1 MQAAKKV
8 GIDPVS
14 LAAAMSY
21 ETRGTFNPAE
31 RNSLGYVG
39 LIQFGAWEQNKYG
52 VNRQTS
58 FEQAAAAAQ
67 FLVDRGV
74 NPGDGVDRVYA
85 AIIIGN
91 ADGRLS
97 DGSDGM
103 NAKDAYGNSANN
115 ALPQLLLAVATI
127 KMQFAS

>member
-1 MQAAKKV
+1 
-8 GIDPVS
+8 
-14 LAAAMSY
+14 MSY

-39 LIQFGAWEQNKYG
+39 LIQFGAGSKTNTASTGRPCRLK
-52 VNRQTS
+52 T
-58 FEQAAAAAQ
+58 AAAAAQ
-67 FLVDRGV
+67 FLIDRGV
-74 NPGDGVDRVYA
+74 NPGDGIDRVYA

-103 NAKDAYGNSANN
+103 NAKDAYGNSANS
-115 ALPQLLLAVATI
+115 ALPQLSWQASCLSPISLLSVPDTA
-127 KMQFAS
+127 K